1 MNPGFSKSSI
11 VGAKCSILYHI
22 CCLKSFINVLLAN
35 HDLVSCMSHP
45 TDRSL
50 AVALQFNLDKYETE
64 NYPKVSKLRR
74 AKRQFH
80 EHHAQGKPAKS
91 FFFCSAFLRDF

>member
-1 MNPGFSKSSI
+1 
-11 VGAKCSILYHI
+11 
-22 CCLKSFINVLLAN
+22 
-35 HDLVSCMSHP
+35 MSHP

-80 EHHAQGKPAKS
+80 EHHEQGKQAIRSLLLKQAL
-91 FFFCSAFLRDF
+91 SAFFTSLFGNSFNGRIIGLSLKM